1 MNGVLGEVERC
12 MSISRA
18 HEVFS
23 EGIQANLHVDV
34 HNIIRSAMNLATA
47 KTHGRNVPATTFIIY
62 RAKLNYTN
70 KRSLG
75 RVELSSNPT

>member
-1 MNGVLGEVERC
+1 
-12 MSISRA
+12 
-18 HEVFS
+18 
-23 EGIQANLHVDV
+23 
-34 HNIIRSAMNLATA
+34 MNLATA

-75 RVELSSNPT
+75 RFELLCRAMEDKKRPIRLKLGPV